1 MKKAYIAPKSTGYM
15 MEAIAPIAESGN
27 HLTGT
32 PADRVPM
39 SGIEDGLDNQFTK
52 NNNAWDDKW

>member
-15 MEAIAPIAESGN
+15 MEAIAPIAGSGN
-27 HLTGT
+27 SLKTV
-32 PADRVPM
+32 DNLPM
-39 SGIEDGLDNQFTK
+39 SQPEDDLDNQFTK

>member
-1 MKKAYIAPKSTGYM
+1 MI
-15 MEAIAPIAESGN
+15 EAIAPIAESGN

>member
-39 SGIEDGLDNQFTK
+39 SEPVDNLDNQFTK
-52 NNNAWDDKW
+52 NNNAWDHKW

>member
-15 MEAIAPIAESGN
+15 MEAIAPIAASGN
-27 HLTGT
+27 SQKMEDRLPMSE
-32 PADRVPM
+32 PADN
-39 SGIEDGLDNQFTK
+39 LDNQFTK

>member
-39 SGIEDGLDNQFTK
+39 SGIEGHLKKRVYSLLQ
-52 NNNAWDDKW
+52 

>member
-27 HLTGT
+27 GLKKDG
-32 PADRVPM
+32 RLPM
-39 SGIEDGLDNQFTK
+39 SQPEDDLDNQFTK

>member
-15 MEAIAPIAESGN
+15 MEAIAPIADSGIKPFN
-27 HLTGT
+27 DSL
-32 PADRVPM
+32 PM
-39 SGIEDGLDNQFTK
+39 SQPEDGLDNQFTK